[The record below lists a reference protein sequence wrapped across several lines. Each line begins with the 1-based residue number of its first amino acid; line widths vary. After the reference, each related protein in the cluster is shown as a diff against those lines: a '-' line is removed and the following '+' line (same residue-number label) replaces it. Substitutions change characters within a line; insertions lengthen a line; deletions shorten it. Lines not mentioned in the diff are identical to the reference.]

1 MATVAVS
8 LENRNEVVE
17 DGVSILYF
25 TASWCGPCRQ
35 FGPVVDQISDE
46 EPDVRFGKV
55 DIDANPEL
63 AQAYG
68 IRSIPTLV
76 AHKDGTPVLRHK
88 GAMGAP
94 ELRKLMDE
102 LKS

>member
-17 DGVSILYF
+17 DGVSVLYF

-35 FGPVVDQISDE
+35 FGPVVDQISE
-46 EPDVRFGKV
+46 EESGVRFGKV

-63 AQAYG
+63 AEAYG

-76 AHKDGTPVLRHK
+76 AHRDGTPVLRHR
-88 GAMGAP
+88 GAMAAH
-94 ELRKLMDE
+94 ELRE
-102 LKS
+102 LVKEIKA

>member
-25 TASWCGPCRQ
+25 TADWCGPCQQ
-35 FGPVVDQISDE
+35 FRPVYDQISE
-46 EPDVRFGKV
+46 EFPEIAFGKV
-55 DIDANPEL
+55 DIDAQREL
-63 AQAYG
+63 ADAYG

-76 AHKDGTPVLRHK
+76 AHRDGVPVSKQK
-88 GAMGAP
+88 GAMGAAQLR
-94 ELRKLMDE
+94 ELVTE
-102 LKS
+102 LKG